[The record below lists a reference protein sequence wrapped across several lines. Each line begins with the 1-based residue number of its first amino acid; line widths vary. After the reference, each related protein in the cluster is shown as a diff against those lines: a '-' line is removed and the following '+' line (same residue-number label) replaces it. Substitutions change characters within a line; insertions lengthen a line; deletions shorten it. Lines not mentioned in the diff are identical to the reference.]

1 MNVYDDILGEPRSF
15 EQIESIAIAFRKNY
29 GLRPNDRV
37 NIVDFVDQQFCQ
49 DFPQFAMI
57 PVSVEEMGSDK
68 ARAEYSP
75 ICIKCREDVY
85 LAASLGK
92 GNSAEIIAHEL
103 GHIVLHERVLS
114 KPLRNDGQMR
124 FNLVNAKDR
133 STETQADQFAV
144 AFIIPRVVAI
154 KYKNQLLL
162 EKELGISPEF
172 ASLALKLYRVN
183 PARLMPY
190 QRMDLECWEE
200 T

>member
-1 MNVYDDILGEPRSF
+1 MNVRDDVLGEPRSF

-29 GLRPNDRV
+29 GLKPNDRV
-37 NIVDFVDQQFCQ
+37 NIVDFVDQQFCR
-49 DFPQFAMI
+49 DFPHFAMI
-57 PVSVEEMGSDK
+57 PVSAEEMGGDK

-75 ICIKCREDVY
+75 ICIKCREDIY
-85 LAASLGK
+85 LDASLGK
-92 GNSAEIIAHEL
+92 GNAAEIIAHEL

-124 FNLVNAKDR
+124 FSLMNAMDR
-133 STETQADQFAV
+133 STEAQADQFAIG
-144 AFIIPRVVAI
+144 FIIPRVVALRYPNKLLI
-154 KYKNQLLL
+154 EKN
-162 EKELGISPEF
+162 LGVSSEF

-183 PARLMPY
+183 LVRLMPY